1 MNIYSVFIKSYS
13 NINKSKRFFLILGH
27 NLKKHGT
34 VREVCWD
41 KKPSQKRKE
50 RMLRPLTNI
59 CFSLASQATIGWNPF
74 YFSWICTFMVRK
86 NEKNKQTNKNT
97 PSKRMSTQCT
107 DVDTGRSGDFLLN
120 ISLTFNILP
129 HFFRKLFCFHSG
141 ISTQK
146 LISYRI
152 QYGTF
157 NLTK

>member
-1 MNIYSVFIKSYS
+1 LEKLSPQ
-13 NINKSKRFFLILGH
+13 
-27 NLKKHGT
+27 
-34 VREVCWD
+34 REVCRD

-50 RMLRPLTNI
+50 RMRRPLTNI
-59 CFSLASQATIGWNPF
+59 CVSGHNLVKSFLFLLNLHIYG
-74 YFSWICTFMVRK
+74 V
-86 NEKNKQTNKNT
+86 EKLKKHVGQNKQTNQNT
-97 PSKRMSTQCT
+97 TSKRMSTQFT
-107 DVDTGRSGDFLLN
+107 DVDRGRARDFLLN

-129 HFFRKLFCFHSG
+129 HFFRKLVCFHSG

>member
-1 MNIYSVFIKSYS
+1 MGRWGKFVEIKS
-13 NINKSKRFFLILGH
+13 LH
-27 NLKKHGT
+27 KKGRRGCSAHWPIST
-34 VREVCWD
+34 SHWL
-41 KKPSQKRKE
+41 
-50 RMLRPLTNI
+50 LRPQLGEI
-59 CFSLASQATIGWNPF
+59 LSISPESAHFLC
-74 YFSWICTFMVRK
+74 RK
-86 NEKNKQTNKNT
+86 MKTNKQTNEQKYSFKKDVNTTNKNT
-97 PSKRMSTQCT
+97 TSKRMSTQCT